1 MKFRYAVPE
10 DTEVIYYFIEQMAI
24 YEKMTDIMV
33 ATPEALRKTIFED
46 KCAEVIFACEG
57 EKEVGFALFFYNYST
72 FLAKPGLYL
81 EDLFVLPEYRG
92 KGYGKALLRELARIA
107 VSKDCGRFQWVCL
120 DWNKPSIDFYK
131 SLGADGQREW
141 INFRMVGDAL
151 KNFAQSED

>member
-10 DTEVIYYFIEQMAI
+10 DTEVIYHFIEEMAI

-46 KCAEVIFACEG
+46 KCAEVIFACEE

-120 DWNKPSIDFYK
+120 DWNTPSIDFYE

-151 KNFAQSED
+151 KNFAESED